1 MKSAVETIKNHR
13 TYRHFKE
20 NIQLPAEDLQTIIDC
35 ARQAPSWMNGQHYT
49 ILNISSPELRR
60 QIAEQQPANP
70 QIATCSTYLIFIAD
84 LHRADLSGQA
94 YNGTFTAAGDPD
106 SLITAVTDTALAA
119 QNAVIAAESLG
130 YATCYTGGIRNI
142 APELVELLK
151 LPKNTFPIVG
161 LCIGVP
167 DIEMNLKPRLPEEAV
182 YAENRYPDDQIISDG
197 LAQYEQ
203 TMTAFGEARE
213 KFPFREKF
221 ARYYSNTYAP
231 RNHALLPKQGWLCTD
246 WNTEKPQQD

>member
-1 MKSAVETIKNHR
+1 MKNAVETIKNHR
-13 TYRHFKE
+13 TYRHFKSGSA
-20 NIQLPAEDLQTIIDC
+20 LPEEHLQTIIDC

-49 ILNISSPELRR
+49 IINITSPELRAK
-60 QIAEQQPANP
+60 ITALQPANP
-70 QIATCSTYLIFIAD
+70 QIGTCSTYLVFVAD
-84 LHRADLSGQA
+84 LHRADLSGRA
-94 YNGTFTAAGDPD
+94 CGGTFSAAGEPD

-142 APELVELLK
+142 AAELIELLK

-161 LCIGVP
+161 LCIGIP
-167 DIEMNLKPRLPEEAV
+167 DTDMRIKPRLPENTV
-182 YAENRYPDDQIISDG
+182 YAENEYPCDQTLSDG
-197 LAQYEQ
+197 LEQYER

-221 ARYYSNTYAP
+221 ARYYSSTYAP
-231 RNHALLPKQGWLCTD
+231 KNIPLLQQQGWLTKTVSD
-246 WNTEKPQQD
+246 N